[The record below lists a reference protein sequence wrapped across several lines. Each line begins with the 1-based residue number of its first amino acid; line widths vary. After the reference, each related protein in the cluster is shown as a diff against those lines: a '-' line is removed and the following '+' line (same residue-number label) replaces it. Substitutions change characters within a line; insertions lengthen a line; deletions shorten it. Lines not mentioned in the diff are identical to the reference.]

1 MSQENVEIV
10 RRAFGVLTI
19 PGDPEKVIA
28 AIDPGFAM
36 DLVAV
41 GGQPAHYDGAS
52 GIREFF
58 RDVEEDWE
66 SFRFDAT
73 DLRDLGDRVLVLGD
87 VHGRG
92 RASGIDVEAKWAYI
106 VGVREGKVAGL
117 RGFLDQG
124 EALEAAG
131 LHSEE

>member
-10 RRAFGVLTI
+10 RRAFGVVAI
-19 PGDPEKVIA
+19 PGDPETIIA
-28 AIDPGFAM
+28 AIEPGFTM

-58 RDVEEDWE
+58 RDVAEDWA
-66 SFRFDAT
+66 SFRFDGT

-87 VHGRG
+87 VQGRG
-92 RASGIDVEAKWAYI
+92 RGSGIDVEAKWAYI
-106 VGVREGKVAGL
+106 VEVNEGRVAAL
-117 RGFLDQG
+117 RGFLDHG

-131 LHSEE
+131 LAE